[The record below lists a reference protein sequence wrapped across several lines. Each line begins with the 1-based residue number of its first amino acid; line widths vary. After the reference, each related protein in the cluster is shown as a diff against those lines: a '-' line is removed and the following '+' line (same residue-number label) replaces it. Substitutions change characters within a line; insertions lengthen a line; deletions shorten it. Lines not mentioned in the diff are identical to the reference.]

1 MTEDVQKAQISRM
14 QLSEIGYSG
23 LKVSAGLVYEEMKR
37 ELVFPQSVITFKQMS
52 YDSAIAAAL
61 QYYESM
67 MMKARFKVKPHPDA
81 TEEEIQYAK
90 FIEQCMED
98 MEHSFQDFIQEV
110 SSMNAYGFSAH
121 EIVLRKR
128 LRSKGS
134 KFNDGKIGWQK
145 LPIRGQE
152 SISEWIF
159 SEDQRELLGLKQTVN
174 VSGKNGRILLSSKG
188 KDIIIPR
195 KKFLLFRLGK
205 RKDNPFGQSP
215 LTNCYFS
222 WKYKLAVEEQEA
234 IGLQRDLS
242 GIPLAEVPPQIMADD
257 APPEMKA
264 QYEAFKNIVRNIHN
278 NNQSG
283 LVMPLLFDPETK
295 QPVYRFSL
303 LKNEGGKAYDTTKIK
318 EYYVNSMLT
327 ALSADVLILGQGA
340 TGSYALGSLKG
351 TMAAIA
357 IEAKLKEICNVINQ
371 HLIPLT
377 AEYNGWNM
385 EKLPSLTVEDLESTN
400 IEEFSKAIQRIGAV
414 GYLPKNLEVINK
426 ILDSIGLD
434 PLPEDTNLDE
444 LLPEK
449 TTRSGEGMSEG
460 LNNGTGSS
468 SGSSGDSSSTNS
480 DNAA

>member
-1 MTEDVQKAQISRM
+1 
-14 QLSEIGYSG
+14 
-23 LKVSAGLVYEEMKR
+23 
-37 ELVFPQSVITFKQMS
+37 
-52 YDSAIAAAL
+52 
-61 QYYESM
+61 
-67 MMKARFKVKPHPDA
+67 
-81 TEEEIQYAK
+81 
-90 FIEQCMED
+90 
-98 MEHSFQDFIQEV
+98 
-110 SSMNAYGFSAH
+110 
-121 EIVLRKR
+121 
-128 LRSKGS
+128 
-134 KFNDGKIGWQK
+134 
-145 LPIRGQE
+145 
-152 SISEWIF
+152 
-159 SEDQRELLGLKQTVN
+159 
-174 VSGKNGRILLSSKG
+174 
-188 KDIIIPR
+188 
-195 KKFLLFRLGK
+195 
-205 RKDNPFGQSP
+205 
-215 LTNCYFS
+215 
-222 WKYKLAVEEQEA
+222 
-234 IGLQRDLS
+234 
-242 GIPLAEVPPQIMADD
+242 MADD

-385 EKLPSLTVEDLESTN
+385 EKLPSLTVEDLESSN
-400 IEEFSKAIQRIGAV
+400 LEEFSKAIQRMGAV

-460 LNNGTGSS
+460 LNNGTGDS

>member
-234 IGLQRDLS
+234 I
-242 GIPLAEVPPQIMADD
+242 
-257 APPEMKA
+257 K
-264 QYEAFKNIVRNIHN
+264 
-278 NNQSG
+278 
-283 LVMPLLFDPETK
+283 
-295 QPVYRFSL
+295 
-303 LKNEGGKAYDTTKIK
+303 
-318 EYYVNSMLT
+318 
-327 ALSADVLILGQGA
+327 
-340 TGSYALGSLKG
+340 
-351 TMAAIA
+351 
-357 IEAKLKEICNVINQ
+357 
-371 HLIPLT
+371 
-377 AEYNGWNM
+377 
-385 EKLPSLTVEDLESTN
+385 
-400 IEEFSKAIQRIGAV
+400 
-414 GYLPKNLEVINK
+414 
-426 ILDSIGLD
+426 
-434 PLPEDTNLDE
+434 
-444 LLPEK
+444 
-449 TTRSGEGMSEG
+449 
-460 LNNGTGSS
+460 
-468 SGSSGDSSSTNS
+468 
-480 DNAA
+480 